1 MNCFRG
7 GNSSTSSTGSIS
19 GVYAASTRNIYG
31 FHNLENL
38 STPSISDVCTASTA
52 CTRGSVLLIILPY
65 SQHLGLQYSYCSYS
79 QYVQYL
85 GHHLREYCNTL
96 STSSTQSI
104 EPRNTV
110 STDRI
115 GKKKYRTPHIRTYCT
130 TQQHHA
136 PTHLPSVVVTL
147 VSGVQQ

>member
-1 MNCFRG
+1 MVPRMGVEVNCFRG

-96 STSSTQSI
+96 STRSTQCI
-104 EPRNTV
+104 EPRNAASTGRIEKKGIEHHTYEYTV
-110 STDRI
+110 PRGSIMHR
-115 GKKKYRTPHIRTYCT
+115 
-130 TQQHHA
+130 HA
-136 PTHLPSVVVTL
+136 CL
-147 VSGVQQ
+147 Q